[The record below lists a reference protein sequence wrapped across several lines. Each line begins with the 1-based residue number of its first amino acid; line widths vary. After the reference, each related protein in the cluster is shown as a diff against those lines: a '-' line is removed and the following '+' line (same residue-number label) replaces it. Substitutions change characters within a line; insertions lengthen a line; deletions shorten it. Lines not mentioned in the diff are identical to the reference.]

1 MILNVFTCLS
11 ARLRQ
16 IGPGR
21 RPGDIWRSLRAFP
34 FIFFSL
40 HSMAEIDASAQGQ
53 VVRVGLYENEPKV
66 FTNTAGVPAGIFIDL
81 LNEIAVT
88 QNWTLDYRPCDWSQC
103 LNWLETGQLDLM
115 PDVALTDDRQRRF
128 DFHQQPALNSWSQLY
143 SRPDQPIVSI
153 FQLNDARVA
162 LLQDSVQLPYFQ
174 SMLINFGL
182 QTELIEAPDYPEAFR
197 RVRDGEADAAVS
209 NYLYGALHA
218 SQYNLVATPIAFQ
231 PSQLYFATGKG
242 QKSDLLAAIDQQL
255 TNWRANSDSV
265 YFDILNEWQNLPP
278 KPLIPRWLILSLTTA
293 LALLAIT
300 VLLITWLRHLVAAR
314 TRALSDSERKLTT
327 ILDSVGAFIY
337 IKNRDFKYQY
347 ANQQL
352 LDFLGKRKEE
362 ILDRTDSDLF
372 GETVATPY
380 LSNDRQVFA
389 QGHPVRAEETLKGN
403 DEERTFLS
411 IKIPLHDHLGSIYAL
426 CGIST
431 DITEE
436 KDREARIQYLAYYE
450 PLTGLPNRAYLFD
463 YLAPAIL
470 NRPPHQGLAL
480 MVLDL
485 DDFKDIN
492 DTHGH
497 DYGDQLLIEVVR
509 RLTNALPDKG
519 HLIHLGADEF
529 VIVMFTEGTPNDPAS
544 AFCEQVTQY
553 MRNGYE
559 WRDFSNHCT
568 ASIGLAL
575 LEPAEAGDLGQT
587 LKHAEVAMHQAK
599 LNGRDGWCLFTEQMH
614 IALQTRLAL
623 DADMRNSLADQDFF
637 LVYQLQFDDR
647 QQAIGAEALLRW
659 RHPQRGL
666 VSPMEFIP
674 LAERNGLILPLGRWV
689 LLTACQQLVHWA
701 GQTETSG
708 LSMSVNVSAVQFRS
722 ADFTA
727 IVAEVLAQTG
737 ARAERLKL
745 ELTETMLIDDLDDA
759 IRNIS
764 ELKAMGVDVALDD
777 FGTGY
782 SSLAYLKRLPL
793 SQLKIDQTF
802 VADVLIDPVAA
813 AIART
818 IIGLGH
824 SLDLNVIAEGVET
837 EEQRE
842 WLKQEGCLAY
852 QGYLFGRPETAEQ
865 LRHRWAQP
873 AN

>member
-1 MILNVFTCLS
+1 MTLLAFKYPA
-11 ARLRQ
+11 ARRRQ
-16 IGPGR
+16 TASGR
-21 RPGDIWRSLRAFP
+21 RPLSIWLLIGVIPIVMLSQFSVAESDISG
-34 FIFFSL
+34 
-40 HSMAEIDASAQGQ
+40 QGQ
-53 VVRVGLYENEPKV
+53 VVRVGLYENEPKI
-66 FTNTAGVPAGIFIDL
+66 FTRATGEPAGIFIDL
-81 LNEIAVT
+81 LENIAAAE
-88 QNWTLDYRPCDWSQC
+88 NWTLDYRPCNWSQC
-103 LNWLETGQLDLM
+103 LNWIETGELDLM
-115 PDVALTDDRQRRF
+115 PDVALTEERLQRF

-143 SRPDQPIVSI
+143 SQPEQSIVSI
-153 FQLNDARVA
+153 FQLNDARVVV
-162 LLQDSVQLPYFQ
+162 LQDSVQRPFFQ
-174 SMLINFGL
+174 SMLTSFGL
-182 QTELIEAPDYPEAFR
+182 QTELIEAPNYPEAFR
-197 RVRDGEADAAVS
+197 KVRDGEADVAVS

-218 SQYNLVATPIAFQ
+218 AQYNLVATPIAFQ
-231 PSQLYFATGKG
+231 PSQLYFATLKG
-242 QKSDLLAAIDQQL
+242 QNGALLDAIDRQL
-255 TNWRANSDSV
+255 TLWRVDNDSV
-265 YFDILNEWQNLPP
+265 YFDILNRWQTLPP
-278 KPLIPRWLILSLTTA
+278 KPLIPRWLVLSLASA
-293 LALLAIT
+293 LGLLAIT
-300 VLLITWLRHLVAAR
+300 VLLITWLRHLVGVR

-337 IKNRDFKYQY
+337 IKNHDFKYQY

-352 LDFLGKRKEE
+352 LDFLGKGEEE
-362 ILDRTDSDLF
+362 IINQTDTDLF
-372 GETVATPY
+372 GDTEAT
-380 LSNDRQVFA
+380 LFLNNDRQVFA
-389 QGHPVRAEETLKGN
+389 QGRPLRAEEAYMAG

-411 IKIPLHDHLGSIYAL
+411 IKIPLHDHQGSIYAL

-436 KDREARIQYLAYYE
+436 KRREARIQYLAYYE
-450 PLTGLPNRAYLFD
+450 TLTGLPNRAYLFD
-463 YLAPAIL
+463 YLDPTL
-470 NRPPHQGLAL
+470 NRPPQQGLAL

-492 DTHGH
+492 DTRGH
-497 DYGDQLLIEVVR
+497 DYGDQLLIEVVH
-509 RLTNALPDKG
+509 RLTNALPEGG

-529 VIVMFTEGTPNDPAS
+529 VILMFTEGSPATPATE
-544 AFCEQVTQY
+544 FCETVVQL
-553 MRNGYE
+553 MRNGYQ
-559 WRDFSNHCT
+559 WREFSNHCT

-575 LEPAEAGDLGQT
+575 LEPGEAGDLAQT

-599 LNGRDGWCLFTEQMH
+599 LNGRNGYCLFTQEMH
-614 IALQTRLAL
+614 TALQNRLAL
-623 DADMRNSLADQDFF
+623 DADMRTSLADQDFF

-659 RHPQRGL
+659 QHPQRGL
-666 VSPMEFIP
+666 VSPLEFIP

-689 LLTACQQLVHWA
+689 LLTACQQLVQWA
-701 GQTETSG
+701 GQAETSG
-708 LSMSVNVSAVQFRS
+708 LSLSVNVSAVQFRS

-727 IVAEVLAQTG
+727 IVADVLAQTG
-737 ARAERLKL
+737 ARPDKLKL

-793 SQLKIDQTF
+793 AQLKIDQTF
-802 VADVLIDPVAA
+802 VADVLKDPVAA

-842 WLKQEGCLAY
+842 WLRQEGCLAY

-865 LRHRWAQP
+865 LQHRWAQF